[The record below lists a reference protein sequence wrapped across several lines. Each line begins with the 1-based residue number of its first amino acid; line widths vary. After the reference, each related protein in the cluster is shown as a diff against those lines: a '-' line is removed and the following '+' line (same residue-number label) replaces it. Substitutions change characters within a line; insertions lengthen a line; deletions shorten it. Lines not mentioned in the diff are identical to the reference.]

1 MDTQIWLLTILCG
14 TLTAWIVANYIWKK
28 PAAPKKPFVV
38 RVSGI
43 PPDASQAE
51 ACVRATVATLSH
63 NGSDCIS
70 NITIVPSCTDTD
82 NLVAIVDFKML
93 PDFLSSLKEGSSRSF
108 QVPGKTAYFLHFD
121 AEFLGFTQMYSTEA
135 EPTAE

>member
-51 ACVRATVATLSH
+51 ACVKATVATLS
-63 NGSDCIS
+63 NNRSDCIS
-70 NITIVPSCTDTD
+70 DITIVPSCTDTD
-82 NLVAIVDFKML
+82 NLVAIVGFKLL
-93 PDFLSSLKEGSSRSF
+93 PDLLSSLKEGSLESIP
-108 QVPGKTAYFLHFD
+108 VPGKTSYLLHFD
-121 AEFLGFTQMYSTEA
+121 AEFLGFTQMYPTEA
-135 EPTAE
+135 KPTAE